1 LALLKVPRL
10 VRVSEVPVCLALPA
24 WSPTSFAIA
33 RHCVWYSMAF
43 EKAPIDWYEMPRFAY
58 ALPSPARPPTSFAIR
73 CCLGVAQNCMWFRLG
88 PSTSSSHALCLVPS
102 LPRLNLAATEGKV
115 LGRENDCEA
124 FARVSVRL
132 SVYMCVRAR
141 ATCAHV
147 YVT

>member
-1 LALLKVPRL
+1 MPCPPRL
-10 VRVSEVPVCLALPA
+10 VTHLLCNRQALRVVLNGLRKGPHRLVRDAEVRVRPALP
-24 WSPTSFAIA
+24 
-33 RHCVWYSMAF
+33 C
-43 EKAPIDWYEMPRFAY
+43 
-58 ALPSPARPPTSFAIR
+58 PATHLL
-73 CCLGVAQNCMWFRLG
+73 CNQVLGVAQNCMWFRLG

-102 LPRLNLAATEGKV
+102 LPRPTLAATEGKV

-124 FARVSVRL
+124 FARESVRL

>member
-1 LALLKVPRL
+1 MRF
-10 VRVSEVPVCLALPA
+10 VRD
-24 WSPTSFAIA
+24 F
-33 RHCVWYSMAF
+33 F
-43 EKAPIDWYEMPRFAY
+43 EIFGDLEMREAVAPETTIYIHT
-58 ALPSPARPPTSFAIR
+58 ARPPTSFAIR

-124 FARVSVRL
+124 FVRVSVRL